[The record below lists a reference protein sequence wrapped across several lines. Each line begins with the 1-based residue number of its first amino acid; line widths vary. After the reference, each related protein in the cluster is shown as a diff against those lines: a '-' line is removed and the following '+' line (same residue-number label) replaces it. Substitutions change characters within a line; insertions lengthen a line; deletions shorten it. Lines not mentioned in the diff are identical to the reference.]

1 MHIMKYYLAIK
12 NKDLWVW
19 KDIQN
24 KIHMP
29 LYLQKEREMINRM
42 LKEIFAYIGM
52 EEKKRT
58 KEKKRLFWVC
68 LYI

>member
-1 MHIMKYYLAIK
+1 
-12 NKDLWVW
+12 
-19 KDIQN
+19 
-24 KIHMP
+24 MP

-58 KEKKRLFWVC
+58 KEKKRLFWVSLHLRLNYPQNKVHLKKC
-68 LYI
+68 NVKYITIF